1 MWSLGPE
8 PSPKL
13 WLKTTRHSLTD
24 GPSYSARCVP
34 GNKEKY
40 VRAQNYGKSGGL
52 EQLPE
57 PQQCGAPMERYIARE
72 NIRRFKKLLAT
83 SADERQIVTL
93 QQLLAAEEA
102 QLAELDRHTT
112 V

>member
-1 MWSLGPE
+1 
-8 PSPKL
+8 
-13 WLKTTRHSLTD
+13 
-24 GPSYSARCVP
+24 
-34 GNKEKY
+34 
-40 VRAQNYGKSGGL
+40 
-52 EQLPE
+52 
-57 PQQCGAPMERYIARE
+57 MERYIARE